1 MSSLPAWVQKH
12 GRETKMHNQA
22 GLSLIE
28 ILAAILL
35 ISFIFITLFEDLL
48 IRQKLVAS
56 IVTDMVNNAN

>member
-1 MSSLPAWVQKH
+1 MSSLLAWVQKH
-12 GRETKMHNQA
+12 GRGNNMHNQA

-35 ISFIFITLFEDLL
+35 LSFIFITLFEDLL

-56 IVTDMVNNAN
+56 LVIDMINNAN